1 MSTHTKNHPDP
12 VHPPAN
18 PQPGEEIV
26 HATGTVPSGGGPSE
40 VVSGSEPTA
49 AARSVLY
56 CTAYP

>member
-18 PQPGEEIV
+18 PRPGEEIV
-26 HATGTVPSGGGPSE
+26 HATGTAPSGGGPSE

-49 AARSVLY
+49 AA
-56 CTAYP
+56 